1 MTVHPPLA
9 FGVAV
14 LALALAGWAGVSAS
28 RDRPVLLRQ
37 LWGASVVEGAIVVEA
52 VIALAAGLG
61 GAAIREPATFWAYVA
76 ATLLVLPVAAA
87 WAFAERTRWSSVVMV
102 FAAVTVAFLQWR
114 LLQVWGA
121 V

>member
-1 MTVHPPLA
+1 LA

-61 GAAIREPATFWAYVA
+61 GAAIR
-76 ATLLVLPVAAA
+76 
-87 WAFAERTRWSSVVMV
+87 
-102 FAAVTVAFLQWR
+102 
-114 LLQVWGA
+114 
-121 V
+121 